1 MESAAATRPSGP
13 PAEAAIGAPRLDRRA
28 INLIFGGLMLAM
40 LMASLDQTIV
50 STALPTIVGEL
61 GGLQHL
67 SWVVTGYLLAA
78 TVSTPLYGKLG
89 DLYGRKGVFQVAI
102 VLFLI
107 GSVLCGIAQNMT
119 ELIAFRAVQGL
130 GGGGLMVGAQA
141 IIADV
146 VSPRE
151 RGRYQGYFGAVFGA
165 SSVAGP
171 LIGGFFTDHLSW
183 RWVFYVNVPLG
194 ILALVVTSIV
204 LRLPAGRVEHR
215 IDFLGAALLA
225 AGVTCLVLLT
235 TWGGTQY
242 AWSSPE
248 IIGLGI
254 ATVVALAL
262 FVAVESRAAEPILP
276 LHLFR
281 RRVFTVASAVGFIVG
296 LALFGT
302 ITYLPLFLQLV
313 TGASATSSG
322 LLLLPL
328 MAGLL
333 ASSIV
338 SGQLISRTGRYRAF
352 PIAGTA
358 MMGVGMLL
366 LSRIDAHTTQ
376 TSVSADMVVLG
387 LGLGLVMQVLV
398 LAVQSSVERG
408 DLGVATS
415 AATFF
420 RSVGGSVGTAI
431 FGAVFANRLSSN
443 LAHDLSPQAMQ
454 RLGGGLSASPAAVHA
469 LPAAIRDGYLT
480 AFADAVAT
488 VFLVGLPI
496 AALAFLLST
505 LLPNVPL
512 RGREDPAMAARHVGV
527 CLGMPSPQA
536 SLVERFL
543 ALQPVV
549 QGTVRTMIPV
559 DLRRELADAI
569 TGLSYVEVEALRTLG
584 LSGRIGRTLSLA
596 ELASAPGMG
605 PEAADRLAS
614 TLHERGL
621 VERVVPHDGHM
632 DLVMSERAV
641 DLMGRYHAAARSA
654 QGRMIATLDE
664 NELRTMLGLME
675 KVASGVLGTTVAS
688 EEVSVR

>member
-89 DLYGRKGVFQVAI
+89 DLYGRKGVFHVAI

-281 RRVFTVASAVGFIVG
+281 KRIFTVASAAGFIVG

-313 TGASATSSG
+313 TGASATNSG

-328 MAGLL
+328 MGGLL

-338 SGQLISRTGRYRAF
+338 SGQLISRSGRYRAF

-358 MMGVGMLL
+358 MMCVGMLL
-366 LSRIDAHTTQ
+366 LSRLDAHTTQ
-376 TSVSADMVVLG
+376 ATISADMVVLG

-443 LAHDLSPQAMQ
+443 LVHDLPSQALG
-454 RLGGGLSASPAAVHA
+454 RLGGGGSVSPAAVHA
-469 LPAAIRDGYLT
+469 LPAAVRDGYLA

-496 AALAFLLST
+496 AALAFVLT
-505 LLPNVPL
+505 LLLPEVPL

-549 QGTVRTMIPV
+549 QGTIRTMIPV

-596 ELASAPGMG
+596 ELASVPGMG

-621 VERVVPHDGHM
+621 VERVVPHEGHM

-654 QGRMIATLDE
+654 HGQMIATLDE

-675 KVASGVLGTTVAS
+675 KVASGVLGTTAAR

>member
-1 MESAAATRPSGP
+1 
-13 PAEAAIGAPRLDRRA
+13 
-28 INLIFGGLMLAM
+28 
-40 LMASLDQTIV
+40 
-50 STALPTIVGEL
+50 
-61 GGLQHL
+61 
-67 SWVVTGYLLAA
+67 
-78 TVSTPLYGKLG
+78 
-89 DLYGRKGVFQVAI
+89 
-102 VLFLI
+102 
-107 GSVLCGIAQNMT
+107 
-119 ELIAFRAVQGL
+119 
-130 GGGGLMVGAQA
+130 
-141 IIADV
+141 
-146 VSPRE
+146 
-151 RGRYQGYFGAVFGA
+151 
-165 SSVAGP
+165 
-171 LIGGFFTDHLSW
+171 
-183 RWVFYVNVPLG
+183 
-194 ILALVVTSIV
+194 
-204 LRLPAGRVEHR
+204 
-215 IDFLGAALLA
+215 
-225 AGVTCLVLLT
+225 
-235 TWGGTQY
+235 
-242 AWSSPE
+242 
-248 IIGLGI
+248 
-254 ATVVALAL
+254 
-262 FVAVESRAAEPILP
+262 
-276 LHLFR
+276 
-281 RRVFTVASAVGFIVG
+281 VGFIVG

-376 TSVSADMVVLG
+376 TTVSADMVVLG

-584 LSGRIGRTLSLA
+584 LSGRIGRTLSLP

-654 QGRMIATLDE
+654 QGQMIATLDE

-675 KVASGVLGTTVAS
+675 KVASGVLGTTVAG
-688 EEVSVR
+688 EEVRVR

>member
-1 MESAAATRPSGP
+1 MESAAARAPGL
-13 PAEAAIGAPRLDRRA
+13 PAQAAVGAPRLERRE
-28 INLIFGGLMLAM
+28 ITLIFVGLMLAM

-67 SWVVTGYLLAA
+67 SWVVTAYLLAS

-102 VLFLI
+102 VIFLI

-119 ELIAFRAVQGL
+119 MLIAFRGIQGI

-194 ILALVVTSIV
+194 VVALAVTTVV
-204 LRLPAGRVEHR
+204 LRLPAGRVEHS
-215 IDFLGAALLA
+215 IDYWGAAFLT
-225 AGVTCLVLLT
+225 AGVTSLVLLT

-242 AWSSPE
+242 AWGSPE
-248 IIGLGI
+248 IVGLGI
-254 ATVVALAL
+254 VTLVSLAL
-262 FVAVESRAAEPILP
+262 FVAVESRTAEPILP

-281 RRVFTVASAVGFIVG
+281 QRVFTVASAVGFILG
-296 LALFGT
+296 LSLFGT

-313 TGASATSSG
+313 TGASATNSG

-333 ASSIV
+333 TSSIV
-338 SGQLISRTGRYRAF
+338 SGQVISRSGRYRLF
-352 PIAGTA
+352 PIVGTA
-358 MMGVGMLL
+358 LMCAGMLM
-366 LSRIDAHTTQ
+366 LSRIDAATTQ
-376 TSVSADMVVLG
+376 GAVSLDMVVLG

-431 FGAVFANRLSSN
+431 FGAVFANRLSGN
-443 LAHDLSPQAMQ
+443 LAHDLPPQALAK
-454 RLGGGLSASPAAVHA
+454 LGGTLSGSPAALRA
-469 LPAAIRDGYLT
+469 LPEAMRTGYLT

-496 AALAFLLST
+496 AILACAVART
-505 LLPNVPL
+505 LRWRAATSASAWGCRR
-512 RGREDPAMAARHVGV
+512 RGRR
-527 CLGMPSPQA
+527 SSSA
-536 SLVERFL
+536 SSRC
-543 ALQPVV
+543 
-549 QGTVRTMIPV
+549 
-559 DLRRELADAI
+559 
-569 TGLSYVEVEALRTLG
+569 
-584 LSGRIGRTLSLA
+584 GR
-596 ELASAPGMG
+596 
-605 PEAADRLAS
+605 
-614 TLHERGL
+614 
-621 VERVVPHDGHM
+621 
-632 DLVMSERAV
+632 
-641 DLMGRYHAAARSA
+641 
-654 QGRMIATLDE
+654 
-664 NELRTMLGLME
+664 
-675 KVASGVLGTTVAS
+675 
-688 EEVSVR
+688 

>member
-1 MESAAATRPSGP
+1 MESAAARAPGL
-13 PAEAAIGAPRLDRRA
+13 PAQAAVGAPRLERREVT
-28 INLIFGGLMLAM
+28 LIFVGLMLAM

-67 SWVVTGYLLAA
+67 SWVVTAYLLAS

-107 GSVLCGIAQNMT
+107 GSVLCGVAQNMT
-119 ELIAFRAVQGL
+119 MLIAFRGIQGL

-194 ILALVVTSIV
+194 ILALFVTTVV
-204 LRLPAGRVEHR
+204 LRLPAGRVEHS
-215 IDFLGAALLA
+215 IDYWGAAFLT
-225 AGVTCLVLLT
+225 AGVSCLVLLT
-235 TWGGTQY
+235 TWGGTEY
-242 AWSSPE
+242 GWASPE

-254 ATVVALAL
+254 ITVVSLGL
-262 FVAVESRAAEPILP
+262 FVLAESRAAEPIIP

-281 RRVFTVASAVGFIVG
+281 KRVFTVASAVGFILG

-313 TGASATSSG
+313 TGASATNSG

-333 ASSIV
+333 TSSIA
-338 SGQLISRTGRYRAF
+338 SGQVISRTGRYRVF
-352 PIAGTA
+352 PIVGTA
-358 MMGVGMLL
+358 LMCAGMLL
-366 LSRIDAHTTQ
+366 LSRLDATTSQ
-376 TSVSADMVVLG
+376 GTISLDMVVLG

-431 FGAVFANRLSSN
+431 FGAVFANRLSGN
-443 LAHDLSPQAMQ
+443 LAHDLPPQA
-454 RLGGGLSASPAAVHA
+454 LGKIGGTLSGSPAALRA
-469 LPAAIRDGYLT
+469 LPEAMRSGYLT

-496 AALAFLLST
+496 AALAFLLS
-505 LLPNVPL
+505 LVLPEVPL
-512 RGREDPAMAARHVGV
+512 RGRQDPAQAARQVGV
-527 CLGMPSPQA
+527 GLGMASPRP
-536 SLVERFL
+536 SLVERYL
-543 ALQPVV
+543 ALQPVMHGRY
-549 QGTVRTMIPV
+549 QTMIPA
-559 DLRRELADAI
+559 DLRRELADAV
-569 TGLSYVEVEALRTLG
+569 TGLSWVEVSALRSLD
-584 LSGRIGRTLSLA
+584 LSNRIGHRLA
-596 ELASAPGMG
+596 FADLANAPGMDE
-605 PEAADRLAS
+605 EAAGRLAE
-614 TLHERGL
+614 TLQERGL
-621 VERVVPHDGHM
+621 VDHVAVHDGHR
-632 DLVMSERAV
+632 DLVLSDRAV
-641 DLMGRYHAAARSA
+641 ELVGRYHDAARSA
-654 QGRMIATLDE
+654 HGRMMAALDE
-664 NELRTMLGLME
+664 TEMKTMLGLME
-675 KVASGVLGTTVAS
+675 KVASGVLGTAEEANEVVA
-688 EEVSVR
+688 R

>member
-1 MESAAATRPSGP
+1 MESAAARAPGL
-13 PAEAAIGAPRLDRRA
+13 PAQAAVGAPRLERRE
-28 INLIFGGLMLAM
+28 ITLIFVGLMLAM

-61 GGLQHL
+61 GGLEHL
-67 SWVVTGYLLAA
+67 SWVVTAYLLAS

-119 ELIAFRAVQGL
+119 MLIAFRGIQGL
-130 GGGGLMVGAQA
+130 GGGGLLVGAQA

-171 LIGGFFTDHLSW
+171 LIGGFFTDHLTW

-194 ILALVVTSIV
+194 ILALAVTTVV
-204 LRLPAGRVEHR
+204 LRLPAGRVEHS
-215 IDFLGAALLA
+215 IDYWGAAFLT
-225 AGVTCLVLLT
+225 AGVTSLVLLT
-235 TWGGTQY
+235 TWAGTQY
-242 AWSSPE
+242 AWGSPE
-248 IIGLGI
+248 IVGLGI
-254 ATVVALAL
+254 VTLVSLGL
-262 FVAVESRAAEPILP
+262 FVLAESRATEPILP

-281 RRVFTVASAVGFIVG
+281 KRIFTVASAVGFILG

-313 TGASATSSG
+313 TGASATNSG

-333 ASSIV
+333 TSSIV
-338 SGQLISRTGRYRAF
+338 SGQVISRSGRYRLF

-358 MMGVGMLL
+358 LMCAGLL
-366 LSRIDAHTTQ
+366 MLSRIDAATTQ
-376 TSVSADMVVLG
+376 GAVSLDMVVLG
-387 LGLGLVMQVLV
+387 LGLGMVMQVLV

-431 FGAVFANRLSSN
+431 FGAVFTNRLTSN
-443 LAHDLSPQAMQ
+443 LAHDLPAQALSK
-454 RLGGGLSASPAAVHA
+454 LGGTLSGSPAAVRA
-469 LPAAIRDGYLT
+469 LPEAMRTGYVT

-496 AALAFLLST
+496 GIGAFLLS
-505 LLPNVPL
+505 LALPEVPL

-527 CLGMPSPQA
+527 GLGMPSPRPC
-536 SLVERFL
+536 LVERYL

-549 QGTVRTMIPV
+549 QGSVQTLIPV
-559 DLRRELADAI
+559 DLRRELADAV
-569 TGLSYVEVEALRTLG
+569 TGLSYVEVSALRSLEQ
-584 LSGRIGRTLSLA
+584 SGHIGRTLAFDDLA
-596 ELASAPGMG
+596 AAPGMDEESAG
-605 PEAADRLAS
+605 RLAHA
-614 TLHERGL
+614 LQERGL
-621 VERVVPHDGHM
+621 VDHVAVHEGHL
-632 DLVMSERAV
+632 DLVMSDRAL
-641 DLMGRYHAAARSA
+641 DLVGRYHDAARSA
-654 QGRMIATLDE
+654 QGRMMAALDE
-664 NELRTMLGLME
+664 TELKTMLGLME
-675 KVASGVLGTTVAS
+675 KVASGVLGTTQ
-688 EEVSVR
+688 EEVHEVAAR

>member
-1 MESAAATRPSGP
+1 MESAATRASDLPG
-13 PAEAAIGAPRLDRRA
+13 EAAAGAPRDRGELRLVIGA
-28 INLIFGGLMLAM
+28 LMLAM

-67 SWVVTGYLLAA
+67 SWVVTAYLLAA

-89 DLYGRKGVFQVAI
+89 DLYGRKGVFQVSI
-102 VLFLI
+102 VLFLV
-107 GSVLCGIAQNMT
+107 GSVLCGLSQNMP

-130 GGGGLMVGAQA
+130 GGGGLMVCAQA

-151 RGRYQGYFGAVFGA
+151 RGRYQGYFGAVFGL
-165 SSVAGP
+165 SSIGGP

-183 RWVFYVNVPLG
+183 RWVFYINVPLG
-194 ILALVVTSIV
+194 IATLLVTAVV

-215 IDFLGAALLA
+215 IDILGAALLA
-225 AGVTCLVLLT
+225 AGVSSLVLLT
-235 TWGGTQY
+235 TWGGVQY
-242 AWSSPE
+242 PWGSPE

-254 ATVVALAL
+254 ASVVCLAL

-281 RRVFTVASAVGFIVG
+281 MRVFTVASAVGFIVG

-313 TGASATSSG
+313 TGASATGSG

-328 MAGLL
+328 MAGVLT
-333 ASSIV
+333 SSIA
-338 SGQLISRTGRYRAF
+338 SGQVISRTGRYRVF

-358 MMGVGMLL
+358 LMCVGMLL
-366 LSRIDAHTTQ
+366 LSRVDAHTGQGT
-376 TSVSADMVVLG
+376 VSLDMVVLG

-398 LAVQSSVERG
+398 LAVQSSVGRG

-420 RSVGGSVGTAI
+420 RSVGGSIGTAI
-431 FGAVFANRLSSN
+431 FGAVFSNRLSAN
-443 LAHDLSPQAMQ
+443 LAHDLPAQALAQ
-454 RLGGGLSASPAAVHA
+454 VGGSLVGRPSAVQTLPDAV
-469 LPAAIRDGYLT
+469 RSGYLD
-480 AFADAVAT
+480 AFAGAVAT
-488 VFLVGLPI
+488 VFEVGLPI
-496 AALAFLLST
+496 ALLAFLLT
-505 LLPNVPL
+505 LLLPEVQL

-549 QGTVRTMIPV
+549 QGQVRTLIPV
-559 DLRRELADAI
+559 DLRRELADAV
-569 TGLSYVEVEALRTLG
+569 TGLSYIEVEALRTLG
-584 LSGRIGRTLSLA
+584 LTGRIGRTLSLE
-596 ELASAPGMG
+596 ELAAAPGMG
-605 PEAADRLAS
+605 REAAERLAA

-621 VERVVPHDGHM
+621 VQRVRPVDGQ
-632 DLVMSERAV
+632 DAELVMSERAV
-641 DLMGRYHAAARSA
+641 DLVGRYRAVARSA
-654 QGRMIATLDE
+654 RGQMISALDE
-664 NELRTMLGLME
+664 HELETMLGLME
-675 KVASGVLGTTVAS
+675 KVASGVLGTAAAPPREVVA
-688 EEVSVR
+688 R

>member
-1 MESAAATRPSGP
+1 M
-13 PAEAAIGAPRLDRRA
+13 
-28 INLIFGGLMLAM
+28 
-40 LMASLDQTIV
+40 
-50 STALPTIVGEL
+50 
-61 GGLQHL
+61 
-67 SWVVTGYLLAA
+67 
-78 TVSTPLYGKLG
+78 
-89 DLYGRKGVFQVAI
+89 
-102 VLFLI
+102 
-107 GSVLCGIAQNMT
+107 AQNMT

-183 RWVFYVNVPLG
+183 RWVFYVNMPLG

-215 IDFLGAALLA
+215 IDFAGAALLA
-225 AGVTCLVLLT
+225 AGVTSLVLLT

-248 IIGLGI
+248 LIGLGI

-281 RRVFTVASAVGFIVG
+281 KRIFTVASAAGFIVG

-313 TGASATSSG
+313 TGASATNSG

-328 MAGLL
+328 MGGLL

-338 SGQLISRTGRYRAF
+338 SGQLISRSGRYRAF

-358 MMGVGMLL
+358 MMCVGMLL
-366 LSRIDAHTTQ
+366 LSRLDAHTTQ
-376 TSVSADMVVLG
+376 ATISADMVVLG

-431 FGAVFANRLSSN
+431 FGAVFANRLTSN
-443 LAHDLSPQAMQ
+443 LVHDLPSQALG
-454 RLGGGLSASPAAVHA
+454 RVGGGGSVSPAAVHA
-469 LPAAIRDGYLT
+469 LPAAVRDGYHA

-496 AALAFLLST
+496 APLA
-505 LLPNVPL
+505 
-512 RGREDPAMAARHVGV
+512 
-527 CLGMPSPQA
+527 
-536 SLVERFL
+536 
-543 ALQPVV
+543 
-549 QGTVRTMIPV
+549 
-559 DLRRELADAI
+559 
-569 TGLSYVEVEALRTLG
+569 
-584 LSGRIGRTLSLA
+584 
-596 ELASAPGMG
+596 
-605 PEAADRLAS
+605 
-614 TLHERGL
+614 
-621 VERVVPHDGHM
+621 
-632 DLVMSERAV
+632 
-641 DLMGRYHAAARSA
+641 
-654 QGRMIATLDE
+654 
-664 NELRTMLGLME
+664 
-675 KVASGVLGTTVAS
+675 
-688 EEVSVR
+688 